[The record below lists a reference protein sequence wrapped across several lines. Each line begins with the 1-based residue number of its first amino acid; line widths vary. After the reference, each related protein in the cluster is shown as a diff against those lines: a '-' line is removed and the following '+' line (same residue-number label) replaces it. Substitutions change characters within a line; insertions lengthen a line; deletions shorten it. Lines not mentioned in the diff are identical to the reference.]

1 MKKRVLCYGDS
12 NTWGYVPVTGERYS
26 RDVRWTGV
34 LAKLLGEEYEILEEG
49 LSGRTTVW
57 EIPYAPCRSGL
68 DGLGYCLLSQKPI
81 DLVVMMLGTNDM
93 NFTNAFGYY
102 RGLGHVANQIINANI
117 FYKDVSDVFSGEP
130 KLLLVSPITL
140 HPDIARIRP
149 EIPVADKYAETC
161 KFAAY
166 TEQLAR
172 ELNVPWVDAAAV
184 AEASVKDAIHIEPE
198 GHRAIAELLAGKIKE
213 IL

>member
-1 MKKRVLCYGDS
+1 MKKRILCYGDS
-12 NTWGYVPVTGERYS
+12 NTWGYVPATGERYS
-26 RDVRWTGV
+26 EDVRWTGV
-34 LAKLLGEEYEILEEG
+34 LAKLLGEEYEIIEEG

-57 EIPYAPCRSGL
+57 DIPYAPYRNGEE
-68 DGLGYCLLSQKPI
+68 GLGYCLLSQKPI

-102 RGLGHVANQIINANI
+102 RGLGQLANRVLNAPA
-117 FYKDVSDVFSGEP
+117 FYKDVFGVFTGEP

-140 HPDIARIRP
+140 HPDIARLRP
-149 EIPVADKYAETC
+149 DSLVANKYADSC

-172 ELNVPWVDAAAV
+172 ELNVPWVDAATV
-184 AEASVKDAIHIEPE
+184 AEPSVKDSIHIEPE
-198 GHRAIAELLAGKIKE
+198 GHRALAELLAGKIRE